1 MSLAEFPGFAAFS
14 PELQALL
21 LAAERG
27 DHDQRPLLLERVADA
42 LNVFIGLDLLEY
54 VFMPP
59 DSGPPEAA
67 TIDLIAP
74 VEDPS
79 PIAWFAIDEAGY
91 DEFRDAVT
99 LFGDLTD
106 VLNPPIVLD
115 VDDDGGDGL

>member
-14 PELQALL
+14 PELQAML

-27 DHDQRPLLLERVADA
+27 DHEERPRLLERVADA

-59 DSGPPEAA
+59 DSGPSPA

-74 VEDPS
+74 AEDS
-79 PIAWFAIDEAGY
+79 AAIAWFGIDEAGY
-91 DEFRDAVT
+91 DEFRDAVS

-115 VDDDGGDGL
+115 VDDEGGNGL

>member
-14 PELQALL
+14 PELQAML

-27 DHDQRPLLLERVADA
+27 DHEQRPLLLERVADA

-74 VEDPS
+74 AEDGS
-79 PIAWFAIDEAGY
+79 AIAWFAIDEAGY
-91 DEFRDAVT
+91 DEFRDAVS

-115 VDDDGGDGL
+115 AL